1 MFCFSLTAKGLLLMA
16 IDYVIDY
23 ACYPKQEL
31 TTEGLLDRIK
41 GRARAEAV
49 IDLFRRSGDDR
60 PVEEIGFE
68 LARSTPEGT
77 EETRVIMVQDLLDK
91 AAELTPYEMYCEGC
105 PANNLGTPFGCVGQ
119 IEYPISGVA
128 EIWLL
133 NQLPTPDQTLPWM
146 LLRQAIEEF
155 KNDGSSVSPL
165 RAAEQTY
172 FQERGVLVRGL
183 GEFNINTNQVFELLF
198 TLGHIRPSFA
208 SVLLLLFGAIRRD
221 LEADEIM
228 ALSKSPDNAFDKYP
242 YILAPAVDDDASI
255 TQLKRFFRALYLAW
269 GLNVRLLLDV

>member
-1 MFCFSLTAKGLLLMA
+1 MA

-31 TTEGLLDRIK
+31 TTQGMLDRIK

-49 IDLFRRSGDDR
+49 VDLFRRSGDNR
-60 PVEEIGFE
+60 SVSEIGFE
-68 LARSTPEGT
+68 LARSTPDGT

-91 AAELTPYEMYCEGC
+91 ALELDPYEHYCAVC
-105 PANNLGTPFGCVGQ
+105 PANNSGTPFGCVGQ

-133 NQLPTPDQTLPWM
+133 NQLPKPDQTIPWL
-146 LLRQAIEEF
+146 LLRQAVEEF
-155 KNDGSSVSPL
+155 KNDGSSVNPL
-165 RAAEQTY
+165 RTAGQTY
-172 FQERGVLVRGL
+172 FQEQGVLVRGL
-183 GEFNINTNQVFELLF
+183 GEFNINTNQVFEILF

-208 SVLLLLFGAIRRD
+208 SVLLLLFAAIPRD
-221 LEADEIM
+221 LEADETM
-228 ALSKSPDNAFDKYP
+228 ALSKSPEDVFERYAF
-242 YILAPAVDDDASI
+242 LLTPADDDDASI
-255 TQLKRFFRALYLAW
+255 TQIKLFFRALYLAW